1 MPDEEKKP
9 YGPVRYGPPTP
20 TWAEK
25 DEKRRRGHEARD
37 RKFIEAIMDEEKKKG
52 HPISWE
58 QARREL
64 ARQTRVSQRELL
76 WQEHRT
82 TLKELHLTT
91 EQRDR
96 GVQQKITKRMAPRP
110 EDELANLRA
119 ENANLKEQLE
129 AVTESYKLLNSEFQ
143 RWKKEHP

>member
-1 MPDEEKKP
+1 MPDDKKP

-37 RKFIEAIMDEEKKKG
+37 RKFIEAIMDEEAKKG
-52 HPISWE
+52 HPISWN

-64 ARQTRVSQRELL
+64 ERQTRVSQRELL
-76 WQEHRT
+76 WQEHRG
-82 TLKELHLTT
+82 TLT
-91 EQRDR
+91 ETSPGQEARGRDIKQT
-96 GVQQKITKRMAPRP
+96 VTKRMAPP
-110 EDELANLRA
+110 PVDELAQLRA
-119 ENANLKEQLE
+119 ENANLREQLD
-129 AVTESYKLLNSEFQ
+129 AVTDSYKILNAEFQ

>member
-1 MPDEEKKP
+1 MPDERP
-9 YGPVRYGPPTP
+9 AHYGSTDYLRR
-20 TWAEK
+20 

-52 HPISWE
+52 HPISWA

-64 ARQTRVSQRELL
+64 ERQTRVSQRELL

-82 TLKELHLTT
+82 TLTDYT
-91 EQRDR
+91 PQGPRDR
-96 GVQQKITKRMAPRP
+96 EIKQKVEKRMAPRP

-119 ENANLKEQLE
+119 ENANLREQLD
-129 AVTESYKLLNSEFQ
+129 AVTDSYKILNAEFQ